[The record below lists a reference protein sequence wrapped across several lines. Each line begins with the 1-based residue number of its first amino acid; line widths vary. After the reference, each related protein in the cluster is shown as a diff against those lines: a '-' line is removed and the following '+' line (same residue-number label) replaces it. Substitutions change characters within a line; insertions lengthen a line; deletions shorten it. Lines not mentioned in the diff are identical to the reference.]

1 MLVETIRQVHTQ
13 TIVIKRLII
22 VKALIVYRVLPAP
35 NDCAQQLGCQFVVDG
50 SVNRGTLRRQGDLT
64 VAVGRH
70 LIGCV
75 LRLSKTNLGVTA
87 RQVGIN
93 QRKIRIRIERSCV
106 IIIVVSVLSS
116 NFAGKAQIRKHTA
129 LNPNISI
136 VRTAVT
142 IGAIIN
148 WRPTGSRIE
157 SNRLIPYIIYC
168 AKLTAKKGHG
178 FRCNM
183 PLKIQRNQLLNAI
196 HQTGKAGA
204 LSRKISS
211 GSAAV
216 LVIEE

>member
-13 TIVIKRLII
+13 IIVIKRLIV
-22 VKALIVYRVLPAP
+22 VKALVVYRVLPAP
-35 NDCAQQLGCQFVVDG
+35 NDCAQQLGCQFVGDG
-50 SVNRGTLRRQGDLT
+50 T
-64 VAVGRH
+64 VGGGRH

-75 LRLSKTNLGVTA
+75 LRLSKTKLGVTA
-87 RQVGIN
+87 WQVGIN
-93 QRKIRIRIERSCV
+93 QRNIRIRIERSCV
-106 IIIVVSVLSS
+106 IIIIIGVLHPA
-116 NFAGKAQIRKHTA
+116 FGGKAQIRKHTA

-142 IGAIIN
+142 SVAIIK
-148 WRPTGSRIE
+148 WLRPYSIE
-157 SNRLIPYIIYC
+157 SNRLIPHIIYC

-178 FRCNM
+178 FRCDV

-196 HQTGKAGA
+196 QQTSKAGT
-204 LSRKISS
+204 LSRKIIR

>member
-1 MLVETIRQVHTQ
+1 MLVETIRQVYTQ

-50 SVNRGTLRRQGDLT
+50 SVNRGTLRRQGDVT

-75 LRLSKTNLGVTA
+75 LRLSKTKLGVTA

-93 QRKIRIRIERSCV
+93 QRNIRIRIERSCV
-106 IIIVVSVLSS
+106 IIIVVGVLSS
-116 NFAGKAQIRKHTA
+116 KFAGKAQIRKHTA
-129 LNPNISI
+129 LKPNISI

-142 IGAIIN
+142 SVAIIK
-148 WRPTGSRIE
+148 WLRPYSIE
-157 SNRLIPYIIYC
+157 SNRLIPYIIYY

-178 FRCNM
+178 FRRDM

-196 HQTGKAGA
+196 QQTGKAGA
-204 LSRKISS
+204 LSRKITS